1 VRRDRDSV
9 VAAGEAANAA
19 SVNSRRQKGPWIYK
33 SKVKSGHR
41 STRNTEMQC
50 TSIPYLLG
58 KIVMQNARDNET
70 LNIYGITRVMKAH
83 LRSIREDI

>member
-1 VRRDRDSV
+1 MRRDRDTV
-9 VAAGEAANAA
+9 VAIGEAANRA

-33 SKVKSGHR
+33 SKVKSSNR
-41 STRNTEMQC
+41 VTRNTEMQC
-50 TSIPYLLG
+50 TSIPHLLG
-58 KIVMQNARDNET
+58 KIVTRHARDNET